1 MTQGTGLF
9 CYRSSKTS
17 FRTWQ
22 VRQPSNDWVKK
33 EYPVLSSE
41 SSDRNN
47 RRSPVLWDEPIGF
60 CPLSLY
66 VPEGYVV
73 DFLGASGI
81 QSAKATC
88 QVPMRKHASV
98 YKTKRVIV
106 RNNRKSNA
114 RFISEN
120 VRNTACHLIV
130 IRRLNVIATFFEFKH
145 HKGRQ
150 FSIDFKNN
158 KQFPL
163 VLWTGMHCIS
173 SSMPTNLYVN
183 RLLPFTNSSE
193 PGKVKVDYTA
203 PISFLPRSVNV
214 VEKGY
219 SVYYVYIK
227 ERGGCSPQSL
237 SRWFYKGP
245 VASTSKTRKY
255 GKAEDPST
263 WNDVAETKDLVHLVV
278 ITRDEELKA
287 PGDRDGL
294 D

>member
-1 MTQGTGLF
+1 MSTLARPNITLSDNPTLEDLHMTGSVVVFEGNDLNGEQRVLEPGITVGIILLKKLYFLFFFLPQLTFTYDIVTVTGLF
-9 CYRSSKTS
+9 CYRSTKTS

-47 RRSPVLWDEPIGF
+47 RHSPVSWDEPIGF

-66 VPEGYVV
+66 VPEGVV

-163 VLWTGMHCIS
+163 VLWTGMHCTS

-183 RLLPFTNSSE
+183 NLLPFTNSWNQ
-193 PGKVKVDYTA
+193 V
-203 PISFLPRSVNV
+203 RSKSITLHPYHFYHV
-214 VEKGY
+214 V
-219 SVYYVYIK
+219 
-227 ERGGCSPQSL
+227 
-237 SRWFYKGP
+237 
-245 VASTSKTRKY
+245 
-255 GKAEDPST
+255 
-263 WNDVAETKDLVHLVV
+263 
-278 ITRDEELKA
+278 
-287 PGDRDGL
+287 
-294 D
+294 